1 MKTLNLLFAF
11 AFLFLLQIKAF
22 SQDTTLVANMD
33 TTKWSLEK
41 CINYAIEHNIQ
52 VKQMVLQTKSSKSSL
67 QQSKAGLL
75 PDLNADASYSFNFSG
90 FDPSTSDQL
99 DSDFR
104 TARAS
109 ISGSVTLFNG
119 LQQYNTIKRNDYTL
133 LADLQELED
142 MKYNITLMV
151 ATAYLQ
157 ILFDKEL
164 LDVANSQL
172 EITKGQEQRT
182 KILVEAGS
190 LAKGN
195 LLEIQAQLAQEDLNR
210 INAENNLKTSYLN
223 LTQLLELDTAGG
235 FEISVPEL
243 DDPSGE
249 LMIESVSKIF
259 EDSQGLPMIKKQE
272 FRLQS
277 SEKSL
282 LISKGMISPQV
293 YLSAAFGSYYS
304 SAAITSTNPL
314 DLTTPPF
321 SDQFSDNRNLTIT
334 LGVRIPLFNNF
345 MVRNNVTQSK
355 LQVENSKYELEL
367 AKNELYKDIQ
377 TARNSAE
384 AALAKY
390 NASKKAVEA
399 QEESFS
405 YTQQKFDLGLVNSV
419 DYNTAK
425 NQLTKSQ
432 SDMVQAKFEFIFRIN
447 ILNFYQGIPFQL

>member
-11 AFLFLLQIKAF
+11 AFLFFIQIRTL
-22 SQDTTLVANMD
+22 SQDTTMVLNED

-41 CINYAIEHNIQ
+41 CINYAIENNIQ
-52 VKQMVLQTKSSKSSL
+52 VKQMTLQTKSSESTL

-75 PDLNADASYSFNFSG
+75 PSVNANAGYTLNYGRSVDLSDYQVTDNDFSYLS
-90 FDPSTSDQL
+90 
-99 DSDFR
+99 
-104 TARAS
+104 AS
-109 ISGSVTLFNG
+109 INGYVTLFNG
-119 LQQYNTIKRNDYTL
+119 LQKYNTIKQNNYSL
-133 LADLQELED
+133 MSDLEELED
-142 MKYNITLMV
+142 MKYNITLQV

-164 LDVANSQL
+164 LEVANNQI
-172 EITKGQEQRT
+172 EITRGQEQRT

-223 LTQLLELDTAGG
+223 LTQLLELDTVDG
-235 FEISVPEL
+235 FEVLIPEL
-243 DDPSGE
+243 DDPSNA
-249 LMIESVSKIF
+249 MVIDPVSKIF
-259 EDSQGLPMIKKQE
+259 DESQDLPMIKKQE
-272 FRLQS
+272 LKLKS
-277 SEKSL
+277 SESSL
-282 LISKGMISPQV
+282 SVSKGLLSPEV
-293 YLSAAFGSYYS
+293 YLSASYGSSYS
-304 SAAITSTNPL
+304 SQLNPGGIYPL
-314 DLTTPPF
+314 
-321 SDQFSDNRNLTIT
+321 SDQFSNNKRLQIT
-334 LGVRIPLFNNF
+334 LGVRIPIFNNF
-345 MVRNNVTQSK
+345 TTKNTITQSK

-367 AKNELYKDIQ
+367 AKNQLYKDIQ

-384 AALAKY
+384 ASLAKY